1 MSTHRE
7 VVCTDNLAVSVEDVA
22 GRNLRLVL
30 RVGDDLLGKTC
41 CFVGIGTEGNTLN
54 NVVEAERTCILCND
68 DSVERVPLGNEV
80 ALLNYVALLEVE

>member
-41 CFVGIGTEGNTLN
+41 CFVGLGTECDALDD
-54 NVVEAERTCILCND
+54 VVEAQRTCIFCND
-68 DSVERVPLGNEV
+68 DSVERVPLGDEV
-80 ALLNYVALLEVE
+80 ALLHEVALLEVE